1 MLFISVFG
9 MQPVS
14 PDLNY
19 LYIYRAVDWSK
30 WLQQLAPLSNFCLLT
45 DSGKVSLQNE
55 RAAQKS
61 QRSDNSRNI
70 ETRNQFIYL
79 EFCLAIVIF
88 FSYVQ
93 KILFNCTVGI
103 FLTSFTEFINQNDV
117 MPQSSNLN
125 SHFKMYK
132 LVTQNEFW

>member
-55 RAAQKS
+55 RAAWKS
-61 QRSDNSRNI
+61 QRSDNSSRNI
-70 ETRNQFIYL
+70 ETKKSIFICL
-79 EFCLAIVIF
+79 NFCLAIVIF
-88 FSYVQ
+88 SYRRF
-93 KILFNCTVGI
+93 LFNCTVGI
-103 FLTSFTEFINQNDV
+103 FLTTFTEFIHQM
-117 MPQSSNLN
+117 MPQSPNLN

-132 LVTQNEFW
+132 LITQIRNTV